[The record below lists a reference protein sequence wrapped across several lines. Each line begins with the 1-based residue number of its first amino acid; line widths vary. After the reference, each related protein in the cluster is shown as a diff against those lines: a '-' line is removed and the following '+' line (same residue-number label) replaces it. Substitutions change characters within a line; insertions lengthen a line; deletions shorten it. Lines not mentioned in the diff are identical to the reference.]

1 MTFAVVPAAG
11 LSTRMGRP
19 KLTLPLG
26 DQTVIEHVV
35 GMLRAGGVDHV
46 LVVVGPQVPEL
57 GSLASA
63 AGAEV
68 LTLDEPT
75 ADMRT
80 TVERGLAWLGSH
92 YRPAP
97 DDFWLLAPADCPT
110 LTPAVVRQLL
120 GVKPLAEIAIPV
132 HGGRRGHPTR
142 FAWRHAAGIRA
153 LPADW
158 GINGFVRAQRDVIE
172 LPVDDPEVLA
182 DLDTPEDYE
191 RVLQR
196 SQPVV

>member
-26 DQTVIEHVV
+26 DRTVIEHVV
-35 GMLRAGGVDHV
+35 TALREGGVDHV
-46 LVVVGPQVPEL
+46 LVVVGPQMPEL

-63 AGAEV
+63 VSAEV
-68 LTLDEPT
+68 LVLDQVT
-75 ADMRT
+75 ADMRE
-80 TVERGLAWLGSH
+80 TVERGLAWLESR

-97 DDFWLLAPADCPT
+97 DDLWLLAPADCPT
-110 LTPAVVRQLL
+110 LTPAVVRRLL
-120 GVKPLAEIAIPV
+120 EAKPLIQIAVPV
-132 HGGRRGHPTR
+132 HDGRRGHPTR

-182 DLDTPEDYE
+182 DLDTQGDYE
-191 RVLQR
+191 RVMHRLR
-196 SQPVV
+196 PVV